1 MNHLLKLG
9 TGLLL
14 AGWWPF
20 CLPAQTLEWENVRRQ
35 VLQNHPVSRQADLF
49 LQQADYAVLRA
60 KGGFDPKAYVDY
72 YTKNFKDKTYFQYTE
87 SGVKL
92 PSFAGFEFKAAY
104 NLASGYYL
112 NSESTLPENGQA
124 SLGFTWSLGQ
134 GLLTDERRTVLRQA
148 QISTQAASAE
158 RDLLRND
165 LLLDAAKAYWTWVVA
180 DNQYNI
186 FNSALQQARIRHDAL
201 RESFRQGDKP
211 AVDTIETYIQV
222 QNRQLDVNF
231 AAVDL
236 QNAAL
241 GLQNFLWEEGQA
253 APRAVPTG
261 NAVALENMA
270 TSTALADRESL
281 LNAALSRHPE
291 LRLYQAKLQNLGVER
306 RLKNEKRKP
315 VLDVNYN
322 ILGAGWEFFSTA
334 TTNGVGVL
342 GQDIKWGLNF
352 SYPILNRKAR
362 GDWQITQVKIA
373 QTELD
378 LDQKRQTIRNK
389 VQQYAN
395 DLDILRTQ
403 IVLYRDITEQYR
415 RLLEAETEKFSQG
428 ESSIFLINT
437 REQRWLD
444 ARIKYLKLLGE
455 FQKTEAGLRWASG
468 EY

>member
-1 MNHLLKLG
+1 MNHHHKLG
-9 TGLLL
+9 AVLALVGLL
-14 AGWWPF
+14 PF
-20 CLPAQTLEWENVRRQ
+20 CLPAQTLEWDNVRRQ
-35 VLQNHPVSRQADLF
+35 VLSNHPASKQADTY

-112 NSESTLPENGQA
+112 NNESTLPENGQA

-134 GLLTDERRTVLRQA
+134 GLFTDERRTALRQA
-148 QISTQAASAE
+148 QIGIQTANAE

-186 FNSALQQARIRHDAL
+186 YNSALQQARLRHEAL
-201 RESFRQGDKP
+201 RESFLQGDKP

-222 QNRQLDVNF
+222 QNRLLDVNF

-241 GLQNFLWEEGQA
+241 GLQNFLWEEGQT
-253 APRAVPTG
+253 APRAVPAG
-261 NAVALENMA
+261 KAVAIENVL
-270 TSTALADRESL
+270 TSSTAVNRESL
-281 LNAALSRHPE
+281 LNSALSRHPE
-291 LRLYQAKLQNLGVER
+291 LRLYQAKLQNLGAER

-322 ILGAGWEFFSTA
+322 ILGAGWEFFPTA

-362 GDWQITQVKIA
+362 GDWQITQIKIA

-378 LDQKRQTIRNK
+378 LDQKRQSIRNK

-395 DLDILRTQ
+395 DLDVLRNQ
-403 IVLYRDITEQYR
+403 LVLYRDITEQYR
-415 RLLEAETEKFSQG
+415 RLLEAETEKFNQG

-455 FQKTEAGLRWASG
+455 FQKTEAGLRWAAG